1 MKVNSRDLQAYGRTT
16 APSVEEARKAQ
27 SATADQAAKVARADS
42 SAVKVT
48 ISDEARKLAAAQAVT
63 KPASS
68 QKVAELKEKIAR
80 GEFKVD
86 AQKVARKMVDAL
98 G

>member
-27 SATADQAAKVARADS
+27 SVASEQTAKATRVDS

-48 ISDEARKLAAAQAVT
+48 ISDEARKLAAAQVVT

-80 GEFKVD
+80 GEFRVD
-86 AQKVARKMVDAL
+86 AQKVAQKMVDAL